1 MVKVSVCKALSVLL
15 RMKCEG
21 KTLLWQREKPYYG
34 RGKNPIDRIF
44 TLHHYGRYY
53 KILIE
58 VQYMDKEQY
67 KQIELNKERT
77 ELVVKSNEI
86 IRNIR
91 YSLSAT
97 EMKILAYVISKIVA
111 EDKELKKVRF
121 RLYDY
126 MEVAGLTKIGGSD
139 YRRLKKSIQELR
151 DKSWWIKEGNT
162 ETLFAWFDTAKIDKN
177 TKEVELTLSESLTP
191 YLVQLKSNFSKYE
204 LINVLCLKS
213 KYSIRLYEIFKS
225 YLWLGKWEVKVEDLR
240 TLINMSDRY
249 KDFTEFKRNILNP
262 SIKEINKYTDLTVE
276 LTDTIKSGRSIDLLK
291 FSIIEKKGVQLTLDL
306 LLEQD
311 KRLNG

>member
-1 MVKVSVCKALSVLL
+1 
-15 RMKCEG
+15 
-21 KTLLWQREKPYYG
+21 
-34 RGKNPIDRIF
+34 
-44 TLHHYGRYY
+44 
-53 KILIE
+53 
-58 VQYMDKEQY
+58 MDKEQY
-67 KQIELNKERT
+67 KKIELNKERT

-97 EMKILAYVISKIVA
+97 EMKILAYVISKVVA
-111 EDKELKKVRF
+111 DDTELKKVRF

-126 MEVAGLTKIGGSD
+126 MEVAGLSKIGGSD
-139 YRRLKKSIQELR
+139 YKRLKKSIQDLR

-240 TLINMSDRY
+240 ALINMQDRY
-249 KDFTEFKRNILNP
+249 RDFTEFKRNILNP
-262 SIKEINKYTDLTVE
+262 SIKEINKYTDLTIE
-276 LTDTIKSGRSIDLLK
+276 LTDTIKNGRNIDLLK
-291 FSIIEKKGVQLTLDL
+291 FSIIEKRGVQLTLDL
-306 LLEQD
+306 IDNQHE
-311 KRLNG
+311 RLNY

>member
-1 MVKVSVCKALSVLL
+1 
-15 RMKCEG
+15 
-21 KTLLWQREKPYYG
+21 
-34 RGKNPIDRIF
+34 
-44 TLHHYGRYY
+44 
-53 KILIE
+53 
-58 VQYMDKEQY
+58 MDKEQY

-111 EDKELKKVRF
+111 EDTELKKVRF
-121 RLYDY
+121 RIYDY

-162 ETLFAWFDTAKIDKN
+162 ETLFAWFDTAKINKN

-249 KDFTEFKRNILNP
+249 RDFTEFKRNILNP
-262 SIKEINKYTDLTVE
+262 SIREINKYTDLTVE

>member
-1 MVKVSVCKALSVLL
+1 
-15 RMKCEG
+15 
-21 KTLLWQREKPYYG
+21 
-34 RGKNPIDRIF
+34 
-44 TLHHYGRYY
+44 
-53 KILIE
+53 
-58 VQYMDKEQY
+58 MDKEQY
-67 KQIELNKERT
+67 KKIEINKERT

-111 EDKELKKVRF
+111 EDTDLKKVRF
-121 RLYDY
+121 RIYDY
-126 MEVAGLTKIGGSD
+126 MEVAGLNKIGGSD

-262 SIKEINKYTDLTVE
+262 SIREINKYTDLTVE

-311 KRLNG
+311 KRLNR

>member
-1 MVKVSVCKALSVLL
+1 
-15 RMKCEG
+15 
-21 KTLLWQREKPYYG
+21 
-34 RGKNPIDRIF
+34 
-44 TLHHYGRYY
+44 
-53 KILIE
+53 
-58 VQYMDKEQY
+58 MDKEQY
-67 KQIELNKERT
+67 KKIELNKERT

-97 EMKILAYVISKIVA
+97 EMKILAYVISKVVA
-111 EDKELKKVRF
+111 DDTKLKKVRF

-126 MEVAGLTKIGGSD
+126 MEVAGLSKIGGSD
-139 YRRLKKSIQELR
+139 YKRLKKSIQDLR

-240 TLINMSDRY
+240 ALINMNDRY
-249 KDFTEFKRNILNP
+249 RDFTEFKRNILNP
-262 SIKEINKYTDLTVE
+262 SIKEINKYTDLTIELVE
-276 LTDTIKSGRSIDLLK
+276 TIKSGRSIDLLK
-291 FSIIEKKGVQLTLDL
+291 FTIIEKRGVQLTLDL
-306 LLEQD
+306 IDNQHE
-311 KRLNG
+311 RLNF